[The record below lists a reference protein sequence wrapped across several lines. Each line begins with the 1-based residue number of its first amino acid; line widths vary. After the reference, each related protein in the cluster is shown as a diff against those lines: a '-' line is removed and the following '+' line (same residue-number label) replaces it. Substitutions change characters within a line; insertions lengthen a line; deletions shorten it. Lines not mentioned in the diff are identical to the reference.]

1 MQAGI
6 VSVEKPCFFCYG

>member
-6 VSVEKPCFFCYG
+6 VSVEKPFFFC